1 MVWVYSSFM
10 LFIGIVSGVS
20 SYVCFEHADII
31 YAGILWLVIAV
42 FSFGAG
48 IYMTVVNIKER

>member
-10 LFIGIVSGVS
+10 LFIGIVSGVAS
-20 SYVCFEHADII
+20 CVCFEHTDII